1 MGRERKREDKAMEMR
16 RMHGENK
23 STENEIRMP
32 EIVAIAFYV
41 AIALFSLYF
50 GSRVMTAEPQIACGI
65 AEISPDFSPED
76 RKKCRDMREKRM
88 LEPRGH
94 KL

>member
-1 MGRERKREDKAMEMR
+1 VDRKPKREDKTMEMR

-50 GSRVMTAEPQIACGI
+50 SSRVINAEPSLACGV
-65 AEISPDFSPED
+65 AEISPDFSAED
-76 RKKCRDMREKRM
+76 RKKCRQI
-88 LEPRGH
+88 RGH